1 MDGEK
6 RYTEAMKANDLLREL
21 LAAKQESLRR
31 KQAQKTT
38 NKLTDKQSRWQ
49 RFNRFGWDKRQG

>member
-1 MDGEK
+1 MGSEK
-6 RYTEAMKANDLLREL
+6 RYTETMKANDLLREL

-31 KQAQKTT
+31 KQAQNPA
-38 NKLTDKQSRWQ
+38 NKLMDKQNRWQ

>member
-1 MDGEK
+1 MGSEK
-6 RYTEAMKANDLLREL
+6 RYTETMKANDLLREL

-31 KQAQKTT
+31 KQLQNPA
-38 NKLTDKQSRWQ
+38 NKLMDKQNRWQ

>member
-1 MDGEK
+1 MGSEK
-6 RYTEAMKANDLLREL
+6 RYTETMKANDLLREL

-31 KQAQKTT
+31 KQAQNPA
-38 NKLTDKQSRWQ
+38 NKLTDKQNRWQ